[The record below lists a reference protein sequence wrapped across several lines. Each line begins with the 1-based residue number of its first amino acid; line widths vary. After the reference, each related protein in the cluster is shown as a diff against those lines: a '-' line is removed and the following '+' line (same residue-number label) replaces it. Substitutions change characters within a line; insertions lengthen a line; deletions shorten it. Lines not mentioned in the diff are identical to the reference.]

1 MRGIFPNSLKVARV
15 TPIYKSGCKTD
26 PGNYRPI
33 SVLPVIAKIFERILY
48 NRLNVYLQAKK
59 FLNRHQYGFREK
71 SSTLTAA
78 VDLVT
83 KIKTHID
90 QKEIVLGIFID
101 LKKAF
106 DTVSHRKLLE
116 KLNNIGIT
124 GTAYSMLSSYL
135 LNRSQVVKIEN
146 NISSAQNLSFGIAQG
161 SIMGT
166 LMFLIYID
174 NIDKI
179 GLLGHLTLYADD
191 TCLFYFDS
199 CVHSIVTDA
208 QTDLNRL
215 NEWLKYNLLTV
226 NTSKISF
233 MIFSSKNKQ
242 IPQHTPLTIDN
253 EEIHRSNQEKYLG
266 LWLDEKLTWKP
277 HIEGLKTKLTSVLG
291 AVRNISNYIPKRV
304 SSIIYNSLVKS
315 HLEYLIEIRGS
326 AAAMHLKIIAK
337 NTK

>member
-1 MRGIFPNSLKVARV
+1 
-15 TPIYKSGCKTD
+15 
-26 PGNYRPI
+26 
-33 SVLPVIAKIFERILY
+33 
-48 NRLNVYLQAKK
+48 
-59 FLNRHQYGFREK
+59 
-71 SSTLTAA
+71 
-78 VDLVT
+78 
-83 KIKTHID
+83 
-90 QKEIVLGIFID
+90 
-101 LKKAF
+101 
-106 DTVSHRKLLE
+106 
-116 KLNNIGIT
+116 
-124 GTAYSMLSSYL
+124 MLSSYL

-161 SIMGT
+161 SIIGT

-242 IPQHTPLTIDN
+242 IPQHTSLTIDN

-277 HIEGLKTKLTSVLG
+277 HIEGLKTKLISVLG

-315 HLEYLIEIRGS
+315 HLEYLIEIWGS
-326 AAAMHLKIIAK
+326 AAATHLKSLQRIQNKIIKVLFHYKYSTPTTELFHKTEISNIK
-337 NTK
+337 NLYMYYCILVKKIITGSVQTNIQLEKKTSSYNFRNRNKLQLIHPRN

>member
-124 GTAYSMLSSYL
+124 GTAYIVCSHH
-135 LNRSQVVKIEN
+135 
-146 NISSAQNLSFGIAQG
+146 
-161 SIMGT
+161 
-166 LMFLIYID
+166 IY
-174 NIDKI
+174 
-179 GLLGHLTLYADD
+179 
-191 TCLFYFDS
+191 
-199 CVHSIVTDA
+199 
-208 QTDLNRL
+208 
-215 NEWLKYNLLTV
+215 
-226 NTSKISF
+226 
-233 MIFSSKNKQ
+233 
-242 IPQHTPLTIDN
+242 
-253 EEIHRSNQEKYLG
+253 
-266 LWLDEKLTWKP
+266 
-277 HIEGLKTKLTSVLG
+277 
-291 AVRNISNYIPKRV
+291 
-304 SSIIYNSLVKS
+304 
-315 HLEYLIEIRGS
+315 
-326 AAAMHLKIIAK
+326 
-337 NTK
+337 